1 MNEELL
7 LAVQDAESWLEL
19 FDRRTYKKAFLRYRE
34 RYAAAFGEMFRIC
47 SNEEMLRSAAD
58 WMLTELEKGWKRQRF
73 WNRSAARL
81 DQKQMII
88 AYLSPMLLA
97 MDDPAGKH
105 FAELL
110 RDGWSARWP
119 KDAYDI
125 APFEKL
131 GKGFH
136 NAIFG
141 IELNALRRDEEEDD

>member
-7 LAVQDAESWLEL
+7 LAIQDSETWLEL
-19 FDRRTYKKAFLRYRE
+19 FDRRTYKKAFQKYRE
-34 RYAAAFGEMFRIC
+34 QFSAAFGEMFRIC
-47 SNEEMLRSAAD
+47 STEEMLRSAAD

-81 DQKQMII
+81 DQKQMMIV
-88 AYLSPMLLA
+88 YLSPMLLA
-97 MDDPAGKH
+97 MEDPVGAH

-110 RDGWSARWP
+110 RDTWAARWP
-119 KDAYDI
+119 KDAYEI
-125 APFEKL
+125 TSFEKL

-141 IELNALRRDEEEDD
+141 IELNAFNRGEEEDD